1 MRRCLALTALLVAAC
16 APPETRLSDP
26 ALIRTVA
33 VTGEDG
39 EIRAR
44 VSLGFDGD
52 TAFDCPAIA
61 GDLAVT
67 VGADTLSVVARAG
80 LDDSGACAPTVATGA
95 LSPATLQ
102 SPAALI
108 VTDGTTSLTMP
119 LWSALTPRWTQ
130 LVIPADAMLE
140 PAVPFTLAWPYP
152 VDDTELALTLAP
164 YRPEIVTV
172 ADGAITATYPARS
185 PGTEPDADDADLEL
199 TADRDHVADCGEQT
213 CTWRERWVTLIPVV
227 AWSAP
232 RPR

>member
-1 MRRCLALTALLVAAC
+1 MRACLALSALLVAAC
-16 APPETRLSDP
+16 APPETSISDP
-26 ALIRTVA
+26 GLIRAVA

-39 EIRAR
+39 EVRAR
-44 VSLGFDGD
+44 VTLGLDGD
-52 TAFDCPAIA
+52 TAFDCPAIG

-67 VGADTLSVVARAG
+67 VGADTLSLIARGGVA
-80 LDDSGACAPTVATGA
+80 DSGACAPAVATGA

-102 SPAALI
+102 SPAELI

-152 VDDTELALTLAP
+152 VDDTELSLALAP
-164 YRPEIVTV
+164 YRPEVVTV
-172 ADGAITATYPARS
+172 GDGVITATYPARAAAA
-185 PGTEPDADDADLEL
+185 EPAADDADLEL
-199 TADRDHVADCGEQT
+199 TADLAHVADCGDRT
-213 CTWRERWVTLIPVV
+213 CTWRERWVTTIPVL
-227 AWSAP
+227 AWSGP